1 MLLTELIAFCYASHM
16 ASERRQQRTPFSIRP
31 YAPGY
36 WSIVSAGGA
45 AIAVVS
51 GDESMAGFIMR
62 ACNRYDALLAIYDL
76 CRGRHDN
83 LTQPHTSPHDR
94 AFDALAKQF
103 DADISKHGR

>member
-1 MLLTELIAFCYASHM
+1 MQN
-16 ASERRQQRTPFSIRP
+16 RRQLRTPFSATP
-31 YAPGY
+31 TGE
-36 WSIVSAGGA
+36 IVDA
-45 AIAVVS
+45 S
-51 GDESMAGFIMR
+51 GSWVADCATKEHAGFITR

-103 DADISKHGR
+103 DADISANGR